1 MTPETS
7 SRTSTGSPG
16 PPGRASRPDTADP
29 WNEAWRHDEFVLD
42 PTRVTLYIGKTG
54 LSGYEFR
61 EHVLM
66 QRFGIQI
73 NKTSINSV
81 LLIFTIGVTWSSVNF
96 LLDAL
101 RRAAETLDRE
111 RAVASNAERRLL
123 ERRTR
128 ALTSDLP
135 GLPDFSEFD
144 SAFRSTPTSPDGDI
158 RAAFYAVYDDADR
171 EYIPLRQAVGLLSSG
186 RRLVSTS
193 FVVPYPP
200 GFPVLV
206 PGQSVSPAIVDFLT
220 KLDVKEIHGY
230 RPEIGLSVF
239 TQDALDRRT
248 AAAGDRDRNHPV
260 NGRPSDLA
268 CEGRLPELVQ
278 KSSHNSRRVPRT
290 RSPAATGYPVSSHA
304 ARAIPLP
311 FAGLAT
317 RVNRS
322 WVSVLCR
329 NACTVSAS
337 APFATRSLARR
348 CALASATPGLLCEHL
363 QQELPGRGT
372 ALPAARR

>member
-1 MTPETS
+1 M
-7 SRTSTGSPG
+7 
-16 PPGRASRPDTADP
+16 
-29 WNEAWRHDEFVLD
+29 
-42 PTRVTLYIGKTG
+42 YIGKTG

-158 RAAFYAVYDDADR
+158 RAAFYAAYDDADR

-200 GFPVLV
+200 GSPSWS
-206 PGQSVSPAIVDFLT
+206 PGKASP
-220 KLDVKEIHGY
+220 
-230 RPEIGLSVF
+230 
-239 TQDALDRRT
+239 Q
-248 AAAGDRDRNHPV
+248 
-260 NGRPSDLA
+260 PSST
-268 CEGRLPELVQ
+268 
-278 KSSHNSRRVPRT
+278 SSPNSTSRRSTATAPRSACPS
-290 RSPAATGYPVSSHA
+290 SPKPPWTGGPPQQATATGT
-304 ARAIPLP
+304 
-311 FAGLAT
+311 T
-317 RVNRS
+317 R
-322 WVSVLCR
+322 
-329 NACTVSAS
+329 
-337 APFATRSLARR
+337 
-348 CALASATPGLLCEHL
+348 
-363 QQELPGRGT
+363 
-372 ALPAARR
+372 